1 MDFRYKCPKL
11 KVENKN
17 LEGFILKTKCQQFE
31 FKSVK
36 EFEPRSHFISTLI
49 MIFRVNVVLNSNVID
64 SDWRFDNL
72 CGSHLLTNYVSKPCI
87 PMF

>member
-49 MIFRVNVVLNSNVID
+49 MIFRVNVVLNSNVVD
-64 SDWRFDNL
+64 SD
-72 CGSHLLTNYVSKPCI
+72 
-87 PMF
+87 